1 MFETLANPVLP
12 IFMALVVG
20 YLLNKLGV
28 LSTGDAVSINKIAF
42 YMAVPALIVSVLG
55 SAPISNFEWPAILVN
70 LLVQLVIYAVVFM
83 LMFYGFKREIRE
95 SVLLGLCAVIVN
107 HIFFVLPIA
116 ERIYGANAGAPMAGI
131 VMFDAGVIIP
141 ASVFI
146 VALLS
151 AGRQS
156 FAKMSGM
163 IFKNPFFYAPPVG
176 IVLGILGDSAPA
188 GIMTFAQFA
197 GAAAAPVLLFALGIT
212 LASSSLLKIGA
223 AVWVV
228 IGTKLL
234 VIPILVWMGLGMF
247 VVSEFTSNITL
258 IVAAGPCG
266 AMPFVIATQ
275 YGVKTDTI
283 AKAVLISTL
292 LSIIS
297 LSVLTA

>member
-20 YLLNKLGV
+20 YLLHKLGA
-28 LSTGDAVSINKIAF
+28 LSASDAVSINKFAF
-42 YMAVPALIVSVLG
+42 YMAVPALIISVLG
-55 SAPISNFEWPAILVN
+55 SAPISTFEWPAILVN
-70 LLVQLVIYAVVFM
+70 LVVQLVIYAAVFA
-83 LMFYGFKREIRE
+83 LMYFGFKREIRE
-95 SVLLGLCAVIVN
+95 SVLLGLCTVIVN

-116 ERIYGANAGAPMAGI
+116 ERIYGENAGAPMAGI
-131 VMFDAGVIIP
+131 VMFDAGLIIP
-141 ASVFI
+141 FTVFI
-146 VALLS
+146 VAILS

-156 FAKMSGM
+156 FATMSGM
-163 IFKNPFFYAPPVG
+163 IFKNPFFYAPPIG
-176 IVLGILGDSAPA
+176 ILLGIMGDSAPA

-212 LASSSLLKIGA
+212 LAGSSLLKIGA

-228 IGTKLL
+228 VGAKLL
-234 VIPILVWMGLGMF
+234 IIPVLVWMGLGLF
-247 VVSEFTSNITL
+247 SLTEFTVDITL
-258 IVAAGPCG
+258 LVAAGPCG
-266 AMPFVIATQ
+266 AMPFVVATQ

-283 AKAVLISTL
+283 AKAVLVSTL

>member
-1 MFETLANPVLP
+1 MFDTLANPVLP

-20 YLLNKLGV
+20 YLLFKIGV
-28 LSTGDAVSINKIAF
+28 LTTSDAVAINKIAF
-42 YMAVPALIVSVLG
+42 YMAVPALIVSVIG
-55 SAPISNFEWPAILVN
+55 SAPIAGFEWPAIFVN
-70 LLVQLVIYAVVFM
+70 LAVQLFMYAAVFA
-83 LMFYGFKREIRE
+83 LMYFGFKRDIRE
-95 SVLLGLCAVIVN
+95 SILLGMSAVIVN

-116 ERIYGANAGAPMAGI
+116 ERIYGPSAGSPMAGI

-141 ASVFI
+141 ASVFVI
-146 VALLS
+146 ALLT
-151 AGRQS
+151 AGPQS
-156 FAKMSGM
+156 FARMSGL

-176 IVLGILGDSAPA
+176 ILLGILGDSAPA

-212 LASSSLLKIGA
+212 LAGSSLLKIGG

-228 IGTKLL
+228 VGAKLL
-234 VIPILVWMGLGMF
+234 VVPLLVWMGLGVF
-247 VVSEFTSNITL
+247 TVSQFTNDITL
-258 IVAAGPCG
+258 LVAAGPCG
-266 AMPFVIATQ
+266 AIPFVVATQ

-283 AKAVLISTL
+283 AKAVLVSTI